1 MEMIEKKEV
10 CNEED
15 ELLTLINNIDKDF
28 EKIVKEEF
36 EKLLT
41 ANLYKSD
48 EALWIKSLIDKLFEP
63 IFSINN
69 SRKSEIKKA
78 QGKGLFTRKSYRF
91 GIGFSYMTFHQ
102 NTESDILD
110 FEQPFNIPFYEFLY
124 VIIKSSID
132 LKGKSNGNSNS
143 IYYNSYLFVPND
155 EDLSSFRL
163 SFGDDFNY
171 YLKHDTVGFQKYVK
185 INRIRSI
192 ISFRFTLLL
201 YNYLISIVKGSNMN
215 SISSFTSP
223 LNYFIELE
231 NENRAKL
238 LEQKILEQK
247 S

>member
-1 MEMIEKKEV
+1 MVEEKKV
-10 CNEED
+10 CNEDD

-36 EKLLT
+36 EKLLW

-63 IFSINN
+63 ILSISN

-78 QGKGLFTRKSYRF
+78 QGRGLFTRKSYRF
-91 GIGFSYMTFHQ
+91 GIGLSYVTFHQ
-102 NTESDILD
+102 NTESDLLD
-110 FEQPFNIPFYEFLY
+110 FELPFNMNFYEFLY
-124 VIIKSSID
+124 MVIKSSID

-143 IYYNSYLFVPND
+143 IYFNSYRFEHNN

-163 SFGDDFNY
+163 NFGDNFNY
-171 YLKHDTVGFQKYVK
+171 YLKQDTIGVQKYVK
-185 INRIRSI
+185 IHHIRLI

-201 YNYLISIVKGSNMN
+201 YNYLISIVEGSNMN

-223 LNYFIELE
+223 LNYFIKLE

-238 LEQKILEQK
+238 LEQQVLEQK